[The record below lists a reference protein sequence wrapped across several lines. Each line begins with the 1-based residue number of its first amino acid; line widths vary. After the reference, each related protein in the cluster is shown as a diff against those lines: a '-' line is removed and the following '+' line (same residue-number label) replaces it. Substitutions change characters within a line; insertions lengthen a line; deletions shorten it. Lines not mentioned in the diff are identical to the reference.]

1 MRSHDNER
9 FDVQVSGFPVCFR
22 QPSAA
27 QAQVRFERLLQDFAV
42 PPFISCVFGI
52 RGHRE
57 VKNDGYCLG
66 LELETSLQYRL
77 QKASHLDCNMGRNV
91 DAAEKRRIEEETRG
105 RPKRD
110 DKYKTVT
117 AK

>member
-1 MRSHDNER
+1 MQSHDNEC
-9 FDVQVSGFPVCFR
+9 FDVQVSGFPVCLL
-22 QPSAA
+22 QPSASFIRA
-27 QAQVRFERLLQDFAV
+27 RPGSTRAFASRLSSSIYL
-42 PPFISCVFGI
+42 CVFSI

-77 QKASHLDCNMGRNV
+77 QKSSNRDCNMERNV
-91 DAAEKRRIEEETRG
+91 AAAEKRRIEEETRV

-110 DKYKTVT
+110 DKYKT